1 VLEWRL
7 KPKPRGGLIMISQI
21 FVLLVLSALLTV
33 TTYAAAKPTGKTVRE
48 QAVAEVVE
56 EDTL

>member
-1 VLEWRL
+1 
-7 KPKPRGGLIMISQI
+7 MISQI